1 MTISTNSPIISV
13 IIPVYNREDFLEPA
27 IKSVRAQAFDA
38 IELIIVDD
46 GSHDNSAEKARQ
58 LAPEAIVLERENGG
72 PGAARN
78 TGLEVARGEY
88 IAFLD
93 VDDVW
98 PEGKLTRQLER
109 LECDP
114 TLDFILGRTQ
124 FDILEGGRDLG
135 ITYEDQERGI
145 VTFFQ
150 FGAALYRA
158 RAFERIGNINEEL
171 EDSEDHDWFLRAKE
185 AGLNWVCE
193 PEIGVIYRRHPG
205 NMTQPRPLA
214 QTSLFEVIAGSLA
227 RRRDQAGASEVAKL
241 ECLTDRQF
249 GQEPS

>member
-1 MTISTNSPIISV
+1 VTSPTISV
-13 IIPVYNREDFLEPA
+13 IIPVYNRKEFLGPA
-27 IKSVRAQAFDA
+27 ITSVRAQGYKN
-38 IELIIVDD
+38 IELIIIDD
-46 GSHDNSAEKARQ
+46 GSQDGSSEAARQ
-58 LAPEAIVLERENGG
+58 IAPEATVLERKNGG

-78 TGLEVARGEY
+78 TGLAVAKGKF

-98 PEGKLTRQLER
+98 PDGKIERQLAR
-109 LECDP
+109 LEGDP

-124 FDILEGGRDLG
+124 FDILDGGRDLG
-135 ITYEDQERGI
+135 ITYEDQENGV

-193 PEIGVIYRRHPG
+193 KEIGVIYRRHPG

-214 QTSLFEVIAGSLA
+214 QTSLFDVIAASLA
-227 RRRDQAGASEVAKL
+227 RRRDQAGGAEVAKL

-249 GQEPS
+249 GDEPS